1 MGCNDAPNGVDEM
14 TDHTI
19 SLAGDFTVNKGPR
32 DKSWVA
38 TVTVDRSA
46 LSAEIVAQLID
57 HGLKQLIADAASQA
71 TTLDEATAMMGKK
84 VDALLA
90 GDWSA
95 RRGDGSGASEETLVA
110 RSIIRGKLKLS
121 MGSKSPAWAAFTGLE
136 PSAQLAKLDALVT
149 KNADKLAPAI
159 AAELKRRADERK
171 AKAALDIDFDI

>member
-1 MGCNDAPNGVDEM
+1 MLSFNGVYEM

-32 DKSWVA
+32 DKSWLATA
-38 TVTVDRSA
+38 TVDLAA
-46 LSAEIVAQLID
+46 LPTAIVAQLVE
-57 HGLKQLIADAASQA
+57 HGLKQLIADAASQSA
-71 TTLDEATAMMGKK
+71 NEADATAMMAKK

-90 GDWSA
+90 GEWTA

-110 RSIIRGKLKLS
+110 RSIIRGKLKASL
-121 MGSKSPAWAAFTGLE
+121 GSKSPAWAAFTGLE
-136 PSAQLAKLDALVT
+136 PSAQLAKLDVLVT

-159 AAELKRRADERK
+159 TAELKRRADERK